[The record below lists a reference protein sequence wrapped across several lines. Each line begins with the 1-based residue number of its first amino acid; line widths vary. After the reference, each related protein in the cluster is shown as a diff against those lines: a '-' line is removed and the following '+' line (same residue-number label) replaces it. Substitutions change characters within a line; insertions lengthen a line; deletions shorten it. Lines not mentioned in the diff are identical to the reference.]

1 MTRRLD
7 SMTLRRTAVSVH
19 RHPELVSG
27 SYFPPAVTPPL
38 PPSSHSSSSAPLRA
52 KNGLTQRTL
61 RGVSRLGSTQRAFT
75 KMLNRVQH
83 DVAGGRHNAA
93 GGRHDVAGRTA
104 PNPLIVTLNS
114 FQGLNICSV
123 TIPSRGYSAASAI
136 SMLCGP
142 RTTMPGNA
150 PVMAPLRNVTTP
162 DFIVAT

>member
-1 MTRRLD
+1 MTRQLD
-7 SMTLRRTAVSVH
+7 SMTLRRTAVSVR

-75 KMLNRVQH
+75 KMLKRVQH
-83 DVAGGRHNAA
+83 DVA

-150 PVMAPLRNVTTP
+150 PVMVPLRNVTTP